1 MNDKM
6 KSAGATFTY
15 ARYFTFSLRK
25 IAVLVCFYG
34 IVGNQVF

>member
-25 IAVLVCFYG
+25 IAVLVCFM
-34 IVGNQVF
+34 VS

>member
-1 MNDKM
+1 M

-25 IAVLVCFYG
+25 IAVLYALWYRR
-34 IVGNQVF
+34 QVF